1 MCILQCL
8 SFLKYP
14 NDKWKLYILQI
25 QEQKQERP
33 PTQQGDH
40 AILQTEEILSNQLK
54 ADLHFVT
61 PHKPP
66 QWAQITGF
74 VYAQSSESTRRTTEC
89 HETEAEHSNITL
101 AFSST
106 HTMSSDRDHMIGNFL
121 LTWLRFTI
129 K

>member
-14 NDKWKLYILQI
+14 NDKWKLYIEQI
-25 QEQKQERP
+25 QGQKQEGP

-61 PHKPP
+61 PHEPRSIPFLCLPTELKS
-66 QWAQITGF
+66 QCSYMHTAQKAPEEPLNA
-74 VYAQSSESTRRTTEC
+74 VRLKQSTVTSHLPC
-89 HETEAEHSNITL
+89 PLIETIRL
-101 AFSST
+101 AISYL
-106 HTMSSDRDHMIGNFL
+106 HG
-121 LTWLRFTI
+121 
-129 K
+129 